1 VRRFSR
7 GSKVTR
13 AVVAALGVWG
23 ALVAS
28 VVAAAVGT
36 RRRVVV
42 AGLVALLAGGTV
54 LAETG
59 TAGAATLHV
68 HLKVINMDRAGIT
81 VTICAVNV
89 TCKAPAKLGFEQ
101 SADMAA
107 GRVNGSLVYA
117 DGFRVDFEAYNP
129 IAAAPWIKVTDLRRD
144 GECFLT
150 RQSIST
156 GQGRTCQLSLSVGE
170 TRNATI
176 AGYRLTGKRTGDTN
190 YKNMTLTAYGQPPP
204 LTPLQPIYLHPLR
217 PIW

>member
-1 VRRFSR
+1 
-7 GSKVTR
+7 
-13 AVVAALGVWG
+13 LGVWG